1 MSLTSNT
8 LILSIL
14 GKINPAIYDVIF
26 PQGPEFSI
34 EGRDLMVSMVLKS
47 IPQHIIGPNNAHELK
62 RVGKSLFETSVKS
75 MDYDDNN
82 WCGTGRRPH
91 RHADPIADPMLRFE
105 LNPQPEPPGDKLYYA
120 AIVTQLAEAVSNR
133 ELATELRTIG
143 MTIKDGA
150 QITDT
155 AQTHLSDHRTDSGNS

>member
-8 LILSIL
+8 LILSIF

-34 EGRDLMVSMVLKS
+34 EGRDLMVSMLLKS
-47 IPQHIIGPNNAHELK
+47 IPQQVVGPNNAHELN
-62 RVGKSLFETSVKS
+62 RVGRSLFETSVKT

-91 RHADPIADPMLRFE
+91 PHVDSLTDQLLRFE
-105 LNPQPEPPGDKLYYA
+105 LNPQPEPPGDKLYYS
-120 AIVTQLAEAVSNR
+120 AIVSQLAEAVSNR
-133 ELATELRTIG
+133 ELSGQLHTIAN
-143 MTIKDGA
+143 TIKEGI
-150 QITDT
+150 QITEDS
-155 AQTHLSDHRTDSGNS
+155 AGHLTDYRTESGNS